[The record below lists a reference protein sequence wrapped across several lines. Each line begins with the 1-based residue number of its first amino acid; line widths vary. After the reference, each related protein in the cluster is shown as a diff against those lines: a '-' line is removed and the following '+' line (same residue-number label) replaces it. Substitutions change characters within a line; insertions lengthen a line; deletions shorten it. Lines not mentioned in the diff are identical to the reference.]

1 MRTSRYLA
9 SAAFAAALLL
19 APAAAQAGDP
29 GTTAVDVLTYGAV
42 GGPNVA
48 VGDALNASLKP
59 GTTAKFTSTA
69 GGSTGI
75 TCTSSSFSGSVTSN
89 PVAPGVA
96 GGSLATQAFG
106 GCSANVFGVTSVQGV
121 TVNNLPFTIS
131 VNSTTKAVTVSGTIQ
146 TTVVLNTVLG
156 RVTCVYRSTNPA
168 LTGTAS
174 NTDNSISFVNQ
185 QFTKTSGPGL
195 CFANAFFTATYAPV
209 TGAGGATV
217 FVN

>member
-9 SAAFAAALLL
+9 FAAFAALLL
-19 APAAAQAGDP
+19 TPTAVQAGDP
-29 GTTAVDVLTYGAV
+29 GTNVVDVLTYNAV

-48 VGDALNASLKP
+48 VGDALNASLKS
-59 GTTAKFTSTA
+59 GTTAKFTSTS

-75 TCTSSSFSGSVTSN
+75 TCTTSTFTGSVTGN
-89 PVAPGVA
+89 PATPGTA

-106 GCSANVFGVTSVQGV
+106 SCSANVFGVTSVGSV
-121 TVNNLPFTIS
+121 TVNNLPFTIG
-131 VNSTTKAVTVSGTIQ
+131 VNSATKAVTVSGTIQ

-156 RVTCVYRSTNPA
+156 RVTCVYRSVNPS
-168 LTGTAS
+168 LTGAS
-174 NTDNSISFVNQ
+174 SNADNSIGFVNQ
-185 QFTKTSGPGL
+185 QFTRIMGPGL

-209 TGAGGATV
+209 TGAGGAAV